1 MIARKEGYVSNSFI
15 MKQVKK
21 PPMLPQWT
29 SLIQPFQFDL
39 WLGFFLTLSI
49 VAIFMMLYGAFYPG
63 AELGPLHMLSYLSA
77 IFVDESMGETWKFNT
92 NGMR

>member
-1 MIARKEGYVSNSFI
+1 

-63 AELGPLHMLSYLSA
+63 AELGPLHMISYLSA
-77 IFVDESMGETWKFNT
+77 IFVDESMGETWQFKT

>member
-1 MIARKEGYVSNSFI
+1 
-15 MKQVKK
+15 
-21 PPMLPQWT
+21 MLPQWT

-39 WLGFFLTLSI
+39 WIGFFLTLSL

-63 AELGPLHMLSYLSA
+63 AELSPVHMLSYLSA
-77 IFVDESMGETWKFNT
+77 IFVDESMSETWKFNT